1 MVKKQLLKNY
11 CLSLSAQKI
20 QLTLGILGLSDVRTE
35 KRTSIH
41 PNIKGRILIDI
52 MLSLYYYR

>member
-1 MVKKQLLKNY
+1 
-11 CLSLSAQKI
+11 
-20 QLTLGILGLSDVRTE
+20 LGLSDGRTE

-52 MLSLYYYR
+52 MLSLCYYH

>member
-1 MVKKQLLKNY
+1 
-11 CLSLSAQKI
+11 
-20 QLTLGILGLSDVRTE
+20 LGILGLSDGRTK

-52 MLSLYYYR
+52 MLSHCYYH